1 VPYFVSQ
8 NGLRYLGQ
16 RTGALP
22 TLSLR
27 SQGVKVELNVANEE
41 AIRHDINEALV
52 FGAFLEYFGA
62 LLLPRLHRRLRSPL
76 FIPFS
81 LKNNAS

>member
-1 VPYFVSQ
+1 MVLVGVFSCVVVLFRRPCP
-8 NGLRYLGQ
+8 RYLGQ

-27 SQGVKVELNVANEE
+27 SQGVKVELNVTNEE

-52 FGAFLEYFGA
+52 FGAFLE
-62 LLLPRLHRRLRSPL
+62 
-76 FIPFS
+76 
-81 LKNNAS
+81 